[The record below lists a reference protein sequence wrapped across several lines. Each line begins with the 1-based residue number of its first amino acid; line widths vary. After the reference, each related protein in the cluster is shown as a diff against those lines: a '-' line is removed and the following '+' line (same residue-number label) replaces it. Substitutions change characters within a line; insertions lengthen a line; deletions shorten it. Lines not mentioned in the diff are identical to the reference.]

1 LDADDRASAGHC
13 HNLRRSRRQGLKRFV
28 STAIPFTYAH
38 YREIVVA
45 ALAAGYRFCSFPELA
60 QVRSGTQYSCSLRH
74 DCDND
79 LVAALRLAR
88 VERDLGIRSTYFVM
102 LRSAMYNLLSP
113 ANAALVREILGQGH
127 WLGLHFDE
135 SVHAGEPLERLSA
148 LVDRERQW
156 LTEEFGQSV
165 EVVSFHQPSHKIVE
179 GTLALN
185 CINTYSRQDLAGV
198 HYVSDSNLKFRDGCP
213 SEIFR
218 GRHHRHVQI
227 LLHPEWWTE
236 QEMPLGEKWNQMLI
250 NNLELMQ
257 QSLLAREATYKTPQ
271 RLRLEPAEPQG
282 GVAE

>member
-1 LDADDRASAGHC
+1 LDADDRAATGHC
-13 HNLRRSRRQGLKRFV
+13 HNLRRSRRQGLRPFV

-38 YREIVVA
+38 YREIVGA
-45 ALAAGYRFCSFPELA
+45 ALAVGYRFCSFPEMA
-60 QVRSGTQYSCSLRH
+60 QLRSGTQYSCSLRH

-88 VERDLGIRSTYFVM
+88 LECDLGIRSTYFVM

-113 ANAALVREILGQGH
+113 NNAALVREILGQGH

-156 LTEEFGQSV
+156 LKEEFGQSV

-185 CINTYSRQDLAGV
+185 CINTYNRQDLAGV

-218 GRHHRHVQI
+218 GKRHRLVQI
-227 LLHPEWWTE
+227 LLHPEWWSE
-236 QEMPLGEKWNQMLI
+236 NEMPLEEKWNQMIL
-250 NNLELMQ
+250 NNLDLMQ
-257 QSLLAREATYKTPQ
+257 QSLLAREATYTERQ
-271 RLRLEPAEPQG
+271 RLTLLPCDSTKKIAK
-282 GVAE
+282 